1 MHRNRLQR
9 SNKLHLLANHLLHNL
24 LVPLNLVLDSQ
35 TPLLLGVVVLQRL
48 QRSEHSACEAEG
60 VGVLILNLFLMQHVS
75 LFERC
80 VWQRGLRSCEMGGG
94 SVVHGGEEGAHLG
107 VEGDA
112 RGEGARLAEGSRVV
126 IFEVAVV
133 RE

>member
-9 SNKLHLLANHLLHNL
+9 SNKLHLLTNHLLHNL
-24 LVPLNLVLDSQ
+24 LVQLNLVLDPQ
-35 TPLLLGVVVLQRL
+35 TPFLLGVVVLQWL
-48 QRSEHSACEAEG
+48 QRSEHSARETEG
-60 VGVLILNLFLMQHVS
+60 VGVLLLTLVPLQHVS

-80 VWQRGLRSCEMGGG
+80 VWQRGLRSCKMGNG

-112 RGEGARLAEGSRVV
+112 RGEGARLAEGTRVV
-126 IFEVAVV
+126 IFEVAIV